1 MSVLN
6 CHVTDIYLVINIYCI
21 KKSSLIKFGD
31 ENLITR
37 LSGFQ
42 FTVKTGPRG
51 SRPTHYNKNNLSSLV
66 CLHIQSVVMY
76 SFAYSLRSLKSNK
89 QLWAIRSGQMS
100 NSEQF
105 AQVAQVKSATVSEL
119 LRSLMTNEQQWAIRS
134 GRSLK
139 TSNLL
144 RKPMS
149 EFPTLI
155 AVRMR

>member
-51 SRPTHYNKNNLSSLV
+51 SRPTVYNNNNLSSLV
-66 CLHIQSVVMY
+66 CLHIQAVVMY

-100 NSEQF
+100 NSEQI

>member
-51 SRPTHYNKNNLSSLV
+51 SRPTDYNKNNLLSLV
-66 CLHIQSVVMY
+66 CLHIQAVVMY

-100 NSEQF
+100 NSEQI